1 MSNTLFESLLQDL
14 TKANKA
20 RKLKLAQKAGFQTAE
35 DYRDHL
41 KDLIAGGTGLQPNL
55 QAQPDTVAT
64 PQPPTV
70 KPTIHVVD
78 IIDCSASMAG
88 DKIKNAVKGIN
99 SGIEKLK
106 AEDDVNYTYTICDF
120 SYDTDINFRYVLNDI
135 DKVSTVNFT
144 DRGNTA
150 LRDAIG
156 KTLTLIQEKVTNQDE
171 KVLVNIY
178 TDGEENGSRKYSESQ
193 IATMIDKLQKQNYTI
208 TFIGTDRDVERV
220 VKAYKLHA
228 SNTLKYDGSAKGLE
242 VTLDSTSIARSS
254 FKSKVLRGED
264 VTMGFYKDI
273 N

>member
-1 MSNTLFESLLQDL
+1 MSNTLFESLLKDL
-14 TKANKA
+14 NKANKA
-20 RKLKLAQKAGFQTAE
+20 RKVKLTQKAGFQTVE

-41 KDLIAGGTGLQPNL
+41 KDLITGGTGLQPNL
-55 QAQPDTVAT
+55 QAQPDTVAA
-64 PQPPTV
+64 PQTPTV

-78 IIDCSASMAG
+78 IIDCSASMSGA
-88 DKIKNAVKGIN
+88 KIQNAVRGIN

-106 AEDDVNYTYTICDF
+106 SENDVNYTYTICDF
-120 SYDTDINFRYVLNDI
+120 SYHNDINYKHVLTEISKVQSVSFR
-135 DKVSTVNFT
+135 

-156 KTLTLIQEKVTNQDE
+156 ETLDLIREKVKDNTE

-178 TDGEENGSRKYSESQ
+178 TDGEENGSQIYSDGQ
-193 IATMIDKLQKQNYTI
+193 IAALIETLQKENFTI
-208 TFIGTDRDVERV
+208 TFIGTNNDVNRV
-220 VKAYKLHA
+220 VKAYKLHE

>member
-35 DYRDHL
+35 NYRDHL
-41 KDLIAGGTGLQPNL
+41 KDLIAGGSGLKPNL
-55 QAQPDTVAT
+55 EGEADNLVSSQT
-64 PQPPTV
+64 PTV
-70 KPTIHVVD
+70 KPTIHIVD
-78 IIDCSASMAG
+78 IIDCSASMSGA
-88 DKIKNAVKGIN
+88 KIKNAVKGIN

-106 AEDDVNYTYTICDF
+106 TESDVNYTYTICDF
-120 SYDTDINFRYVLNDI
+120 SWSNDINFKHVLSNIVD
-135 DKVSTVNFT
+135 VNGVNFS

-156 KTLTLIQEKVTNQDE
+156 QTLDLMKDKVKDNSE

-178 TDGEENGSRKYSESQ
+178 TDGEENGSQSYTEAKV
-193 IATMIDKLQKQNYTI
+193 AKMIDQLQKENFTI
-208 TFIGTDRDVERV
+208 TFIGTGRDVDRV
-220 VKAYKLHA
+220 IRDFKLHA
-228 SNTLKYDGSAKGLE
+228 SNTLKYDGSAQGLA
-242 VTLDSTSIARSS
+242 TSLQSTEGARGV
-254 FKSKVLRGED
+254 FKSKVLKGED

>member
-41 KDLIAGGTGLQPNL
+41 KNLIAGGTGLQPTL
-55 QAQPDTVAT
+55 SAQPDNVAT
-64 PQPPTV
+64 PQTPTV

-78 IIDCSASMAG
+78 VIDCSASMAG
-88 DKIKNAVKGIN
+88 AKIKNAVKGIN

-106 AEDDVNYTYTICDF
+106 SEDDVKYTYTLCDF
-120 SYDTDINFRYVLNDI
+120 SWNNDINFKHILNDI
-135 DKVSTVNFT
+135 SKVNTVDFN

-156 KTLTLIQEKVTNQDE
+156 ETLILMQERVTDNTE

-178 TDGEENGSRKYSESQ
+178 TDGEENGSKKFSDRD
-193 IATMIDKLQKQNYTI
+193 IASMIDKLQKENFTI
-208 TFIGTDRDVERV
+208 TFIGTDRDVDRV
-220 VKAYKLHA
+220 VKNYKLHA

-242 VTLDSTSIARSS
+242 VTLNSTTIARSS
-254 FKSKVLRGED
+254 FKSKVLKGED

>member
-20 RKLKLAQKAGFQTAE
+20 RKVKLAQKAGFQTAE

-41 KDLIAGGTGLQPNL
+41 KDLIAGGIGLQPNL

-88 DKIKNAVKGIN
+88 AKIKNAVKGIN

-106 AEDDVNYTYTICDF
+106 SENDVKYTYTLCDF
-120 SYDTDINFRYVLNDI
+120 SYNHDINFKYKLKDI
-135 DKVSTVNFT
+135 EKVAGVDFR

-156 KTLTLIQEKVTNQDE
+156 ETLTLMKERVTDNTE

-178 TDGEENGSRKYSESQ
+178 TDGEENGSRKYNDRD
-193 IATMIDKLQKQNYTI
+193 IATMIDKLQKENFTI
-208 TFIGTDRDVERV
+208 TFIGTDRDVNRV
-220 VKAYKLHA
+220 VTAYNLHE

>member
-1 MSNTLFESLLQDL
+1 MSNALFESLLQDL

-55 QAQPDTVAT
+55 QPQPDTVAAPT
-64 PQPPTV
+64 PTV

-78 IIDCSASMAG
+78 IIDCSASMSG
-88 DKIKNAVKGIN
+88 SKIKNAVKGIN
-99 SGIEKLK
+99 AGVKKLK
-106 AEDDVNYTYTICDF
+106 SENDINYTYTICDF
-120 SYDTDINFRYVLNDI
+120 SCHNDINYKHVLTKI
-135 DKVSTVNFT
+135 SQVQHINFT

-156 KTLTLIQEKVTNQDE
+156 KTLNLIKEKVKDNTE

-178 TDGEENGSRKYSESQ
+178 TDGEEIGSQVYSDGQ
-193 IATMIDKLQKQNYTI
+193 IAALIETLRKENFTI
-208 TFIGTDRDVERV
+208 TFVGTNSDVNRV
-220 VKAYKLHA
+220 VKAYKLHE

-242 VTLDSTSIARSS
+242 VILDSTSIARSS

-264 VTMGFYKDI
+264 VTMGFYKDV